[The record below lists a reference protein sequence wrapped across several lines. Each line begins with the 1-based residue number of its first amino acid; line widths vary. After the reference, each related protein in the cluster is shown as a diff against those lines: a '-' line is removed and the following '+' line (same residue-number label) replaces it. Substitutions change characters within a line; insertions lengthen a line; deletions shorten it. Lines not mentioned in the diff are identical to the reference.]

1 MSIEFTDKDRQEL
14 AVRGITE
21 EQILAQIEIFKEG
34 IPPAKLIKPC
44 TVGDGITVIRRAEEK
59 RLIELYRNAAAS
71 GRTMKFVPASG
82 AATRMFH
89 LLLAV
94 MHNFPG
100 LEAGRLE
107 KMAEQGNKEIQQ
119 FLQFFRDLKRFAFYD
134 QLKAFLKERGSDIEE
149 LIASKKYK
157 EILSALLNPEGLNY
171 ANLAKGLIKFHKY
184 KTGLRNPFEEHLIET
199 TAYACDR
206 KEIARAHFTIFP
218 LSNSQYDEFSYVET
232 VRNHYEKQEGVRFE
246 LSFSTQKKS
255 TDTIAV
261 DHDNRPLHDADGA
274 LHFRPGGHGALL
286 ENLNELPGD
295 IIFIKNIDNVVPDR
309 LKPETYRY
317 KMLLGGLLV
326 KLQNEIFGCL
336 EKLASGKV
344 DDPLIARMFQLAR
357 EQLSI
362 SIPREIENGKQ
373 KNQVDFLFNRFNR
386 PLRVCG
392 MVKNQG
398 EPGGGPF
405 WVELPADTPSLQI
418 VESSQ
423 LDKNDPGQLKIWN
436 SSTHFN
442 PVDLVCGVRD
452 FRGQPFNL
460 MEFRDPYGGFISRKS
475 KNGKEVKALELPG
488 LWNGSMAFWN
498 TVFVEVPII
507 TFNPVKTVFDLLRD
521 EHQPE

>member
-1 MSIEFTDKDRQEL
+1 MSIVFTDKDRQEL

-21 EQILAQIEIFKEG
+21 EQILAQIEIFKGG

-44 TVGDGITVIRRAEEK
+44 TVGDGITVISKAEK
-59 RLIELYRNAAAS
+59 NRLIELCQGAAAS

-89 LLLAV
+89 LLLAI
-94 MHNFPG
+94 MHDYPD
-100 LEAGRLE
+100 LKADRLE
-107 KMAEQGNKEIQQ
+107 KMAEEGNKDIQQ
-119 FLQFFRDLKRFAFYD
+119 FLLFFRDLKKFAFYD
-134 QLKAFLKERGSDIEE
+134 SLKAFLEKRGSDIER
-149 LIASKKYK
+149 LIDSKQYK
-157 EILSALLNPEGLNY
+157 KILSALLDPEGMNY

-184 KTGLRNPFEEHLIET
+184 ETDLRTPFEEQLIEAA
-199 TAYACDR
+199 AYTRDEKR
-206 KEIARAHFTIFP
+206 IARLHFTVSP
-218 LSNSQYDEFSYVET
+218 PSDSENDEISYIEY
-232 VRNHYEKQEGVRFE
+232 VRKRYEKQQGIRFE
-246 LSFSTQKKS
+246 ISYSTQKKS

-286 ENLNELPGD
+286 ENLNELRGD

-317 KMLLGGLLV
+317 KMLLGGFLV
-326 KLQNEIFGCL
+326 NLQNEMFGYL
-336 EKLASGKV
+336 EKLTSGEV
-344 DDPLIARMFQLAR
+344 DDALLAELFQFA
-357 EQLSI
+357 EKQLSI
-362 SIPREIENGKQ
+362 VIPREIENGTQ
-373 KNQVDFLFNRFNR
+373 KERVEFLINRFNR

-423 LDKNDPGQLKIWN
+423 LDKDDPEQLETWN

-452 FRGQPFNL
+452 FRGEPFDL
-460 MEFRDPYGGFISRKS
+460 MAFRDPHGGFISRKS

-498 TVFVEVPII
+498 TVFVEVPIT

>member
-1 MSIEFTDKDRQEL
+1 MNIAFTDKDLREL
-14 AVRGITE
+14 AARGITQE
-21 EQILAQIEIFKEG
+21 KILNQIEIFKEG

-44 TVGDGITVIRRAEEK
+44 TVGDGITVISSGEEK
-59 RLIELYRNAAAS
+59 RLTELYRDAAAS

-94 MHNFPG
+94 MHDDPD
-100 LEAGRLE
+100 LEAERLQ
-107 KMAEQGNKEIQQ
+107 KMVEQGRQDIQQ
-119 FLQFFRDLKRFAFYD
+119 FLQFFQNLKKFAFYD
-134 QLKAFLKERGSDIEE
+134 QLKAFLEDRGSDIEE
-149 LIASKKYK
+149 LIAGKKYK

-171 ANLAKGLIKFHKY
+171 ADLPKGLIKFHKY
-184 KTGLRNPFEEHLIET
+184 ETGLRNPFEEHLIEAAVYT
-199 TAYACDR
+199 CDC
-206 KEIARAHFTIFP
+206 EGIARIHFTVSALSDAEDSEIFYIE
-218 LSNSQYDEFSYVET
+218 S
-232 VRNHYEKQEGVRFE
+232 VRHRYEEQEGVQFE
-246 LSFSTQKKS
+246 IGFSIQKKS

-261 DHDNRPLHDADGA
+261 DHDNRPLHDHDGA

-286 ENLNELPGD
+286 ENLNELQGD

-317 KMLLGGLLV
+317 KMLLGGFLV
-326 KLQNEIFGCL
+326 NLQNKLFGYL
-336 EKLASGKV
+336 EKLTSGEV
-344 DDPLIARMFQLAR
+344 DDSLIAEMFRFA
-357 EQLSI
+357 EKQLSVI
-362 SIPREIENGKQ
+362 IPREIENGIQ
-373 KNQVDFLFNRFNR
+373 KDQMDFLFDRFNR

-405 WVELPADTPSLQI
+405 WVELPAGAPSLQI

-423 LDKNDPGQLKIWN
+423 LDKDDPEQLEIWN

-452 FRGQPFNL
+452 FRGEPFDL
-460 MEFRDPYGGFISRKS
+460 MEFRDPHGGFISRKS

-498 TVFVEVPII
+498 TVFVEVPIV

>member
-1 MSIEFTDKDRQEL
+1 MNIEFSNSDLQEL
-14 AVRGITE
+14 AVRGITKE
-21 EQILAQIEIFKEG
+21 KILAQIEIFKEG

-44 TVGDGITVIRRAEEK
+44 TVGDGITVISSAEEE
-59 RLIELYRNAAAS
+59 RLTGLYRNAAAS
-71 GRTMKFVPASG
+71 GRAMKFVPASG

-94 MHNFPG
+94 MHDYPD
-100 LEAGRLE
+100 LEAKRLQ
-107 KMAEQGNKEIQQ
+107 KMAQQGNKDIQQ
-119 FLQFFRDLKRFAFYD
+119 FQQFFQNLRKFAFHD
-134 QLKAFLKERGSDIEE
+134 QLKAFLEDRGSDIEV
-149 LIASKKYK
+149 LISNKNYK
-157 EILSALLNPEGLNY
+157 EILTALLNPEGLNY
-171 ANLAKGLIKFHKY
+171 ADLPKGLIKFHQY
-184 KTGLRNPFEEHLIET
+184 KTGLRNPFEEHLIEAA
-199 TAYACDR
+199 AYTRDR
-206 KEIARAHFTIFP
+206 EAIAHIHFTVSAP
-218 LSNSQYDEFSYVET
+218 SGSEDDEISYIESI
-232 VRNHYEKQEGVRFE
+232 RKHYEEQEEVQFE
-246 LSFSTQKKS
+246 LSYSTQKKS

-261 DHDNRPLHDADGA
+261 DHDNRPLHDADGT

-286 ENLNELPGD
+286 ENLNELQGD

-326 KLQNEIFGCL
+326 KLQNELFGYL
-336 EKLASGKV
+336 EQLTSGEV
-344 DDPLIARMFQLAR
+344 DDSSITEMFRFAG

-362 SIPREIENGKQ
+362 SIPREIENGTQ
-373 KNQVDFLFNRFNR
+373 KNQVKFLFNRFNR

-405 WVELPADTPSLQI
+405 WVEFPADTPSLQI

-423 LDKNDPGQLKIWN
+423 LDKDDPEQLEIWN

-452 FRGQPFNL
+452 FRGQPFDL
-460 MEFRDPYGGFISRKS
+460 MEFRDPHGGFISRKS

-521 EHQPE
+521 EHQPK